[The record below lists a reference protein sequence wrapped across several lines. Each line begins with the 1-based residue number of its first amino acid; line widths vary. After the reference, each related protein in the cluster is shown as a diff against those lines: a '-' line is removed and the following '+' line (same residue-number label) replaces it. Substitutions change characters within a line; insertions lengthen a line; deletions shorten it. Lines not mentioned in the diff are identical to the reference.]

1 MKKSLLALC
10 FLFALSVFAQQTS
23 EKFVLETKYLLYLPD
38 GYDSDKNRNW
48 PLMIF
53 LHGSGESGDDL
64 NKVKVN
70 GPPKLID
77 QGKKFP
83 MIVVSPQAPQ
93 AEGFKP
99 DIIRKMLN
107 DLKSKYRIDT
117 DRIYLTGLSMG
128 GYGTWKI
135 AQEFPEEF
143 AAIAPVCGGGDPS
156 MNYRLRHIPVW
167 CFHGAKDDVVLPS
180 ESQVMIDS
188 LEKYSKDVKF
198 TLYPEA
204 NHNSWDATYSND
216 SVYDWMLSQTKF
228 KFKRV
233 ALPVSDLQK
242 YVGTYTTTSG
252 SQDITILVE
261 NDKLM
266 IYGGNNPNE
275 KIEFIPA
282 SETTFYLFE
291 GSSVE
296 FRFTPDKKGRFNTFL
311 FYDSDKIRNYKRQ
324 KSDKKN

>member
-1 MKKSLLALC
+1 MKKSLLAFC
-10 FLFALSVFAQQTS
+10 FLSALSVFAQQTS

-38 GYDSDKNRNW
+38 GYDSDKTKNW
-48 PLMIF
+48 PLMVF
-53 LHGSGESGDDL
+53 LHGSGESGDDI

-156 MNYRLRHIPVW
+156 MNYRLRHIAVW
-167 CFHGAKDDVVLPS
+167 CFHGAKDDVVFPS
-180 ESQVMIDS
+180 ESMTMIDS
-188 LEKYSKDVKF
+188 LKKYSKDVKF

-216 SVYDWMLSQTKF
+216 SVYDWMLSQRKF
-228 KFKRV
+228 KFRHV

-242 YVGTYTTTSG
+242 YAGTYTTSG
-252 SQDITILVE
+252 SQDITILAE

-275 KIEFIPA
+275 KIEFVPA

-296 FRFTPDKKGRFNTFL
+296 FKFVPDKKGRFNNFL
-311 FYDSDKIRNYKRQ
+311 LYDSDKIRNYKRR
-324 KSDKKN
+324 KSDKN